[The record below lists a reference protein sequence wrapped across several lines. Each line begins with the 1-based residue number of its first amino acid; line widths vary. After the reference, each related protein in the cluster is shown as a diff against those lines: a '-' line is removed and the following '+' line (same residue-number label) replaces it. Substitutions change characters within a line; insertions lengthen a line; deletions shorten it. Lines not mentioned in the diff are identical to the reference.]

1 MYDIVSWSEKN
12 IQLTSNLEDCESRN
26 NELEN
31 ILREYEAKKVKQE
44 QMVLQDQ
51 IGSLREELGT
61 RKCYVEAANRNSTT
75 NNDHKKRSQCTD

>member
-1 MYDIVSWSEKN
+1 MYDIVSLSEKN

-75 NNDHKKRSQCTD
+75 NNDRKKRSQCTD

>member
-1 MYDIVSWSEKN
+1 MYDIVSLSEKN

-61 RKCYVEAANRNSTT
+61 RKHYVEAAIRNLTI
-75 NNDHKKRSQCTD
+75 

>member
-1 MYDIVSWSEKN
+1 
-12 IQLTSNLEDCESRN
+12 LEDCESRN
-26 NELEN
+26 NALEN

-44 QMVLQDQ
+44 ELHTTQQMVLQDQ

-75 NNDHKKRSQCTD
+75 NNDRKKRSQCTD